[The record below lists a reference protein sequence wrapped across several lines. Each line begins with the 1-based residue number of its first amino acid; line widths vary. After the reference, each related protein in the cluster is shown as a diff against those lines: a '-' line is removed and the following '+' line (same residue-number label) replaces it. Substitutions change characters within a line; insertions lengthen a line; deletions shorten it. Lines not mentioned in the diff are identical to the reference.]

1 MANAAN
7 APFVR
12 HPPLLALFAPRPPPP
27 FKPPMTSKSI
37 PKISGVAAY
46 TQQFA
51 KYEEEEAREEEQR
64 AAAAAKESEESKQP
78 VRVFET
84 MTERLERK
92 KREKEEKHLKLLAE
106 REKSWDPHNN
116 ANATKDPYK
125 TLFVA
130 RLSYDLAEDD
140 LRKEFE
146 QFGRIRHVRL
156 ICDSNSGKSRGYA
169 FIEFERSADLKEA
182 YQHADGIKLNQRRI
196 LVDVER
202 GRTVKTW
209 KPRKLGGG
217 LGKTRAVPVSS
228 EPVNP
233 LSSSSSA
240 MQGSSRHGSRPQ
252 THNARDGGRRD
263 RGRGGGGGGGD
274 RDGPRRDK
282 YRPERDREY
291 RDRDREHNNDRG
303 ERRMGRFDRDKR
315 DGGGER
321 ERDRGRGGDRSKDM
335 SRTKRRDSH
344 RDRDR
349 GKDRDRDRT
358 RNDTRDRSRRKRSR
372 SREKNRS
379 TRK

>member
-263 RGRGGGGGGGD
+263 RGRGGGGGGGVD
-274 RDGPRRDK
+274 HRHTMHAMADAETEDEEEEEEEEIGMVHDETSIAQRETENIVIEIANTIMIEESGEWVDLIAIRETEEEEENVSGIEDGEEIALK
-282 YRPERDREY
+282 
-291 RDRDREHNNDRG
+291 
-303 ERRMGRFDRDKR
+303 
-315 DGGGER
+315 
-321 ERDRGRGGDRSKDM
+321 
-335 SRTKRRDSH
+335 T
-344 RDRDR
+344 
-349 GKDRDRDRT
+349 
-358 RNDTRDRSRRKRSR
+358 
-372 SREKNRS
+372 
-379 TRK
+379 